1 MGPCLRR
8 GDKASALA
16 LCASGGRVRLGA
28 VCFGRTGPPW
38 QYVLRTDGSALAV
51 CASDG
56 QVRLGAMC
64 FGRTGPPWRYVLR
77 TDGSA
82 GTGEKKENWRALTT
96 LFVSFELRFHD
107 IDKGGAEFFWDF
119 EAEGFIP
126 EGEGDFPLGSSGLT
140 SFWKARIVERPVL
153 CNPAETRRL

>member
-1 MGPCLRR
+1 
-8 GDKASALA
+8 
-16 LCASGGRVRLGA
+16 
-28 VCFGRTGPPW
+28 
-38 QYVLRTDGSALAV
+38 VLRTDRSALAV

-56 QVRLGAMC
+56 RVRLGSMC

-77 TDGSA
+77 ADRSALALCASDGQVRWNRR
-82 GTGEKKENWRALTT
+82 TGEKKENWRALTT

-107 IDKGGAEFFWDF
+107 IDKGGAEFFWNF

-126 EGEGDFPLGSSGLT
+126 EGKGDFPLGSSGLT